1 MSRPTARFTK
11 GRFKVGQLMVY
22 LAKIRD
28 FSEKKVKKCYNVR
41 LITIL
46 RSLLP
51 GESPMKETTYVAI
64 PSCFHRWCDRFNV
77 EVFVKLKQKDTM
89 D

>member
-1 MSRPTARFTK
+1 
-11 GRFKVGQLMVY
+11 MVY